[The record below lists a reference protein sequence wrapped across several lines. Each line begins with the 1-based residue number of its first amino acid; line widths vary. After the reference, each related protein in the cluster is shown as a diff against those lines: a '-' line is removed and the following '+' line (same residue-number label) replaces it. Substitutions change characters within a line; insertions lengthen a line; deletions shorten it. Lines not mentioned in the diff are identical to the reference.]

1 MVSRPAA
8 AAAPRLGWL
17 DALRGV
23 AALTVAVY
31 HLALPF
37 YWVPH
42 ARHLPSYGDEGI
54 FGVLLFFLVSG
65 YIVPASL
72 ERRGDV
78 RAFWIGRIC
87 RIYPL
92 IIAVVL
98 AGLVLLPRAHS
109 TISDYTFAHPLL
121 SAAAHLTLLQDL
133 LGVSSAINVLWTL
146 SYEMVF
152 YFLVSA
158 LFVLGWHR
166 RSTLFAL
173 LFAVAALAL
182 GSVTAPRLLSTDQ
195 ASTRGLV
202 LAAVLVFLVA
212 LGCILTGSTVLV
224 RAGAVALGLLGLVVV
239 TTNGRNALFGS
250 LMILATMFSGTV
262 VYRAQHRQISRAWA
276 AVSCAV
282 VVLAGFLVGPLYAHG
297 PALGRLLS
305 GTWMGWSFAYVAAW
319 AVFALGLALRHRTFP
334 RVLTWLGGISF
345 SVYLIH
351 EPVIHG
357 MNALLAK
364 HGGVPRTAPGR
375 ILLLVAFTAALLL
388 LSQLAYRLLELP
400 GQRLG
405 RRLVRGVGRLDA
417 RLDARREAG
426 RSARSGRPAAAG
438 AALPSPREDSADD
451 PDAVAAAGAADGDQE
466 RVRLR

>member
-1 MVSRPAA
+1 VEKAA
-8 AAAPRLGWL
+8 VVAEAEGEAPKPGTSRLGWL

-42 ARHLPSYGDEGI
+42 GTKMPSYGDPGI
-54 FGVLLFFLVSG
+54 FGVQLFFLVSG

-92 IIAVVL
+92 ILAVVVGCL
-98 AGLVLLPRAHS
+98 LLLPRAH
-109 TISDYTFAHPLL
+109 TPISGFAFQHPVL
-121 SAAAHLTLLQDL
+121 SFFGHLTLLQDL
-133 LGVSSAINVLWTL
+133 LGVNLAINVLWTL

-166 RSTLFAL
+166 RSTLFAS

-182 GSVTAPRLLSTDQ
+182 GGITASRLISTDLS
-195 ASTRGLV
+195 STRDIVLV
-202 LAAVLVFLVA
+202 AVLVFAVA
-212 LGCILTGSTVLV
+212 LGCILTGNTVLV
-224 RAGAVALGLLGLVVV
+224 RIGAVALGLLGLVLM
-239 TTNGRNALFGS
+239 TTNARGTLFES

-262 VYRAQHRQISRAWA
+262 VYRAQHRQISRGWA
-276 AVSCAV
+276 AASCALV
-282 VVLAGFLVGPLYAHG
+282 IVTGFLVGPLYDHG
-297 PALGRLLS
+297 NALWRVFS
-305 GTWMGWSFAYVAAW
+305 TTWMGWSFAFVAAW
-319 AVFALGLALRHRTFP
+319 AVFGLGLALRNRTFP

-351 EPVIHG
+351 EPVIYA
-357 MNALLAK
+357 MNALLAD
-364 HGGVPRTAPGR
+364 HSGVPRTALGR
-375 ILLLVAFTAALLL
+375 IGLLVAWLAALLL
-388 LSQLAYRLLELP
+388 LSHLAHRFLELP
-400 GQRLG
+400 SQKLG
-405 RRLVRGVGRLDA
+405 RRLTRIVERLAPRRAGQPATGGVELPDPRTAVD
-417 RLDARREAG
+417 D
-426 RSARSGRPAAAG
+426 
-438 AALPSPREDSADD
+438 AALPEDQRA
-451 PDAVAAAGAADGDQE
+451 P
-466 RVRLR
+466 VRLP